1 MGGFLMAK
9 YSFEFKMRVVNEY
22 LQKKSGYGLLA
33 QKHNISSK
41 SIIAK
46 WVAVYRKYGLQGL
59 KRSRHRKT
67 YSFQFKQHAVEL
79 YLSTEI
85 SYQDL
90 ALLLD
95 IKSHGMLVNWVQRY
109 RAVGV
114 EGLKPQ
120 RKGRRP
126 KVPDINTIQLTSA
139 DEQAE
144 RLKQLE
150 EENRKLR
157 IEVAYLKEARRL
169 RLAEEEQKRKQGL
182 STVSEEPSD

>member
-67 YSFQFKQHAVEL
+67 YSFQFKLHAVQL
-79 YLSTEI
+79 YLESEL
-85 SYQDL
+85 SYKKL
-90 ALLLD
+90 AMSLG
-95 IKSHGMLVNWVQRY
+95 IKEPSILVNWVSRY
-109 RAVGV
+109 RAIGID
-114 EGLKPQ
+114 GLKPQ

-126 KVPDINTIQLTSA
+126 AVPKPSLPKETS
-139 DEQAE
+139 DNQQEY
-144 RLKQLE
+144 LKQLE
-150 EENRKLR
+150 EENLRLR
-157 IEVAYLKEARRL
+157 IEVAFLKEARRL
-169 RLAEEEQKRKQGL
+169 RLAQEAQRQQQGL
-182 STVSEEPSD
+182 STVSEDLTD